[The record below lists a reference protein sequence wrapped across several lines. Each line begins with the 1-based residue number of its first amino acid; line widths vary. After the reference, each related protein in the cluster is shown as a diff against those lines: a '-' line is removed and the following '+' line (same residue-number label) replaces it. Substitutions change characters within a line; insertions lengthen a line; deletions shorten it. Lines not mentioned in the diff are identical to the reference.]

1 MKEGIST
8 CDKAIAI
15 LQATSDGDK
24 LASIDLSLV
33 ESAVNGFLTTEGIKA
48 FNKLHETVAAGEY
61 KMPWFHGIKNMTIDH
76 VGYVYWKSAVV
87 EHYEQPWAY
96 SKEAKE
102 NAHEL
107 KRRCDILESKG
118 IPLNITTVIWTWVEG
133 E

>member
-1 MKEGIST
+1 MKENT
-8 CDKAIAI
+8 CDKAIEI

-33 ESAVNGFLTTEGIKA
+33 EGAVNGFLTTEGIKA

-61 KMPWFHGIKNMTIDH
+61 KQPWFHGIENLTIDH
-76 VGYVYWKSAVV
+76 VGFIYWKGAIV

-96 SKEAKE
+96 SKDAKE
-102 NAHEL
+102 SAQEL
-107 KRRCDILESKG
+107 KRRCEILESKG
-118 IPLNITTVIWTWVEG
+118 IPLNVTTVIWRWVEG

>member
-1 MKEGIST
+1 MKENI
-8 CDKAIAI
+8 CDKTIEI

-33 ESAVNGFLTTEGIKA
+33 EGAVNGFLTTEGIKA
-48 FNKLHETVAAGEY
+48 FNKLHETVVAGKY
-61 KMPWFHGIKNMTIDH
+61 KHPWFHGIENMTIDN
-76 VGYVYWKSAVV
+76 VGFIYWKGAIV

-102 NAHEL
+102 STQEL
-107 KRRCDILESKG
+107 KRRCEVLESKG
-118 IPLNITTVIWTWVEG
+118 IPLNVTTVIWRWKEG

>member
-1 MKEGIST
+1 MKENT
-8 CDKAIAI
+8 CDKAIEI

-24 LASIDLSLV
+24 LAPLDLKLV
-33 ESAVNGFLTTEGIKA
+33 ENAVNGFLSEEGIKV
-48 FNKLHETVAAGEY
+48 FNHLHETIAAGKY
-61 KMPWFHGIKNMTIDH
+61 KQPWFHGIENMTIDH
-76 VGYVYWKSAVV
+76 VGYVYWKGARV

-102 NAHEL
+102 NVQEL

-118 IPLNITTVIWTWVEG
+118 ILLNITTVIWNWIEG

>member
-1 MKEGIST
+1 MKENIST

-24 LASIDLSLV
+24 LDPLDLKLV
-33 ESAVNGFLTTEGIKA
+33 ESAVNGFLTAEGIEA
-48 FNKLHETVAAGEY
+48 FNKLHKTVAAGEY
-61 KMPWFHGIKNMTIDH
+61 KQPWFHGIENMTIDV
-76 VGYVYWKSAVV
+76 VGFIYWKGAKV

-102 NAHEL
+102 NAQEL
-107 KRRCDILESKG
+107 KRRCDILESKS
-118 IPLNITTVIWTWVEG
+118 ILPNITIVILDWVEG

>member
-24 LASIDLSLV
+24 LDPLDLKLV
-33 ESAVNGFLTTEGIKA
+33 ESAVNGFLSEEGIKV
-48 FNKLHETVAAGEY
+48 FNQFHETIVAGKY
-61 KMPWFHGIKNMTIDH
+61 KHPWFHGIENMTIDN
-76 VGYVYWKSAVV
+76 VGFIYWKGAIV

-96 SKEAKE
+96 SKDAKE
-102 NAHEL
+102 IAQEL

-118 IPLNITTVIWTWVEG
+118 IPLNITTVIWNWVEG

>member
-1 MKEGIST
+1 MKEVT

-33 ESAVNGFLTTEGIKA
+33 EGAVNGFLTTEGIKA
-48 FNKLHETVAAGEY
+48 FNKLHETVVAGKY
-61 KMPWFHGIKNMTIDH
+61 KHPWFHGIENMTIDD
-76 VGYVYWKSAVV
+76 VGFIYWKGAIV

-96 SKEAKE
+96 SKKAKE
-102 NAHEL
+102 SAQEL
-107 KRRCDILESKG
+107 KRRCEVLESKG
-118 IPLNITTVIWTWVEG
+118 IPLNVTTVIWRWKEG

>member
-1 MKEGIST
+1 MKENT

-24 LASIDLSLV
+24 LAPLDLKLV
-33 ESAVNGFLTTEGIKA
+33 ENAVNGFLNEEGIKV
-48 FNKLHETVAAGEY
+48 FNQLHETIVTGKY
-61 KMPWFHGIKNMTIDH
+61 KQPWFHGIENMTIDH
-76 VGYVYWKSAVV
+76 VGYVYWKGARV

-102 NAHEL
+102 NIQEL

-118 IPLNITTVIWTWVEG
+118 ILLNITTVIWNWIEG

>member
-24 LASIDLSLV
+24 LAPVDLSLV
-33 ESAVNGFLTTEGIKA
+33 ESAVNGFITSEGIEA
-48 FNKLHETVAAGEY
+48 FNKLHKTVAAGEY
-61 KMPWFHGIKNMTIDH
+61 KQPWFHGIEKGT
-76 VGYVYWKSAVV
+76 KV

-96 SKEAKE
+96 SKDAKE
-102 NAHEL
+102 SAQEL
-107 KRRCDILESKG
+107 KRRCEILESKG
-118 IPLNITTVIWTWVEG
+118 ISLNITTVIWKWVDG

>member
-1 MKEGIST
+1 MKEDN

-24 LASIDLSLV
+24 LAPVDLSLV
-33 ESAVNGFLTTEGIKA
+33 ESAVNGFLTTNGIEA
-48 FNKLHETVAAGEY
+48 FNKLYKTVAAGEY
-61 KMPWFHGIKNMTIDH
+61 KQPWFHGIENMTIDH
-76 VGYVYWKSAVV
+76 VGYVYWKGALI

-102 NAHEL
+102 SVIEL
-107 KRRCDILESKG
+107 KRRCEVLEIKG
-118 IPLNITTVIWTWVEG
+118 IPLNITTVIWNWVEG

>member
-1 MKEGIST
+1 MKGNTGT

-48 FNKLHETVAAGEY
+48 FNKLHKTVAAGKY
-61 KMPWFHGIKNMTIDH
+61 KQPWFHGIENMTIEH
-76 VGYVYWKSAVV
+76 VGYVYWKGAII

-96 SKEAKE
+96 SKEAKKS
-102 NAHEL
+102 AQEL

-118 IPLNITTVIWTWVEG
+118 ILLNITTVIWNWVEG

>member
-1 MKEGIST
+1 MKEVT

-33 ESAVNGFLTTEGIKA
+33 EGAVNGFLTTEGIKA
-48 FNKLHETVAAGEY
+48 FNKLHETVVAGKY
-61 KMPWFHGIKNMTIDH
+61 KHPWFHGIENMTIDD
-76 VGYVYWKSAVV
+76 VGFIYWKGAIV

-96 SKEAKE
+96 SKDAKE
-102 NAHEL
+102 SAQEL
-107 KRRCDILESKG
+107 KRRCEVLESKG
-118 IPLNITTVIWTWVEG
+118 IPLNVTTVIWRWKEG

>member
-1 MKEGIST
+1 MKENT

-24 LASIDLSLV
+24 LDPLDLKLV
-33 ESAVNGFLTTEGIKA
+33 ESAVNGFLNEEGIKV
-48 FNKLHETVAAGEY
+48 FNKLHETIAAGKY
-61 KMPWFHGIKNMTIDH
+61 KHPWFHGIENMTLDH
-76 VGYVYWKSAVV
+76 VGYVYWKGARV

-102 NAHEL
+102 NAQEL
-107 KRRCDILESKG
+107 KRRCELLESKG
-118 IPLNITTVIWTWVEG
+118 ILLNITTVIWNWVEG

>member
-33 ESAVNGFLTTEGIKA
+33 EGAVNGFLTTEGIKA
-48 FNKLHETVAAGEY
+48 FNKLHKTVAAGKY
-61 KMPWFHGIKNMTIDH
+61 KKPWFHGIENMTIDH
-76 VGYVYWKSAVV
+76 VGYVYWKGAII

-102 NAHEL
+102 SAQEL

-118 IPLNITTVIWTWVEG
+118 ILLNITTVIWNRVEG